1 MLKKKALTAVLTA
14 AMVLGIGGMVTET
27 FSVHEHETG
36 IAHASP
42 FNDRSITPAKAAVA
56 KVAYWRCYWC
66 GKTATTNS
74 YNPGAQVPRAY
85 PPSKSERCDPSHG
98 KGHGW
103 VHTGGVKPIETSR
116 QVLECSYC
124 KKVVTTS
131 RWNGYSRLGCSKNK
145 NGHNWVDTGIVT
157 R

>member
-14 AMVLGIGGMVTET
+14 ALVFGIGGMATDT
-27 FSVHEHETG
+27 FTVHELG
-36 IAHASP
+36 IANAANP
-42 FNDRSITPAKAAVA
+42 FSDQRVTPAKSVTT

-66 GKTATTNS
+66 GKNATTNS

-98 KGHGW
+98 MGHGW
-103 VHTGGVKPIETSR
+103 VWRGGVKPIETSR
-116 QVLECSYC
+116 IVLQCSYC
-124 KKVVTTS
+124 GKVVTTS
-131 RWNGYSRLGCSKNK
+131 QWNGYSRLGCSKNK
-145 NGHNWVDTGIVT
+145 NGHNWVNTKIVT